1 MSEKR
6 ITIADIAKKSGYSKT
21 AVSFAFNNPERISR
35 DAVEK
40 ILAVAKE
47 LDYIPDPMARNFSL
61 GRHFSLGFLVPQT
74 FDISLDNPH
83 VVDILRGIGSVCEKH
98 GYTFTLIPPL
108 HSSIA
113 EAIKNA
119 TVDGIVGMGLDFGG
133 GVKEALQ
140 KRKLPLV
147 RLDAIDEEEGY
158 SVSIDNTEAAYT
170 QMKEVLKCGHRDIA
184 IVTLPGAAYIEST
197 QTDVVPPGVANFR
210 MIGYRKALAEYN
222 ITKPVRQYPE
232 NSTINGGRA
241 ACSKIIEGGL
251 PSAIVTM
258 SDIQA
263 VGVIEELKNNG
274 LRVPEDISVVGFD
287 GIYCDKSVNNALTTI
302 NQHGYTK
309 GVEVARMLFDIIN
322 GEEREEKNVLVPF
335 SFFRGSTLLHK

>member
-21 AVSFAFNNPERISR
+21 AVSFAFNNPERISK

-108 HSSIA
+108 HASIA

-147 RLDAIDEEEGY
+147 RLDAIDKEEGY

-170 QMKEVLKCGHRDIA
+170 QMKEVLKRGHRDIA

-197 QTDVVPPGVANFR
+197 KTDVVPPGVANFR
-210 MIGYRKALAEYN
+210 MIGYRRALTEYN
-222 ITKPVRQYPE
+222 INTPVRQYPE
-232 NSTINGGRA
+232 NSTVVGGRL
-241 ACSKIIEGGL
+241 ACAKIIEGGL

-287 GIYCDKSVNNALTTI
+287 GIYCDKSVNNELTTI
-302 NQHGYTK
+302 NQRGYTK
-309 GVEVARMLFDIIN
+309 GVEVACMLFDIIN
-322 GEEREEKNVLVPF
+322 GKEREEKNVLVPF
-335 SFFRGSTLLHK
+335 SFFKGSTLAEK